1 MFELGQGCASHER
14 VKIIFRPDLG
24 LLEPKVIGRKKMK
37 RPKTSLDPMNN
48 VRG

>member
-1 MFELGQGCASHER
+1 MFELGQGCVSHER
-14 VKIIFRPDLG
+14 LKTIFKPDLG
-24 LLEPKVIGRKKMK
+24 LLEPKVIERKKLK